1 MLYRINK
8 HSLNLPCHNKETEK
22 IVHAN
27 QRMGIGVTGYLQA
40 TEEQRQWLP
49 DCYEELRAF
58 DKEYS
63 ASHGFPV
70 SIKLTTTKPSGT
82 LSLLPGVTPGF
93 HPGYAR
99 YMIRRI
105 RISSSHP
112 LVQVVKDHGYHVEFA
127 KNFDG
132 TNDHSTVVAE
142 FPFSYPEGTVLAKDL
157 TAIDELEVVRRL
169 QREWSDNAVSCTIYY
184 RKEELPEI
192 KKYLLENYNK
202 NFKSISFL
210 LHSGHG
216 FVQAPMEEITEEEYN
231 KLVKKTKL
239 ITHVGGMKEEELD
252 QSNEC
257 TSGVCPIR

>member
-1 MLYRINK
+1 MLLS
-8 HSLNLPCHNKETEK
+8 HQQAQSLTCLVTTRKQKK

-63 ASHGFPV
+63 ALHGFPV

-82 LSLLPGVTPGF
+82 LSLLPVLRQVLIQVM
-93 HPGYAR
+93 HR

-142 FPFSYPEGTVLAKDL
+142 FPLA
-157 TAIDELEVVRRL
+157 TRRVRFC
-169 QREWSDNAVSCTIYY
+169 Q
-184 RKEELPEI
+184 
-192 KKYLLENYNK
+192 
-202 NFKSISFL
+202 
-210 LHSGHG
+210 G
-216 FVQAPMEEITEEEYN
+216 F
-231 KLVKKTKL
+231 
-239 ITHVGGMKEEELD
+239 D
-252 QSNEC
+252 C
-257 TSGVCPIR
+257 D

>member
-1 MLYRINK
+1 MSVSLSTFPAALSVERYSVGKITLVGLAAYVPVAIIESKEELLDVAKMLYRINK

-22 IVHAN
+22 TVHAN

-49 DCYEELRAF
+49 DCNEELRAF

-132 TNDHSTVVAE
+132 TNDHT
-142 FPFSYPEGTVLAKDL
+142 F
-157 TAIDELEVVRRL
+157 
-169 QREWSDNAVSCTIYY
+169 
-184 RKEELPEI
+184 RK
-192 KKYLLENYNK
+192 
-202 NFKSISFL
+202 F
-210 LHSGHG
+210 
-216 FVQAPMEEITEEEYN
+216 A
-231 KLVKKTKL
+231 
-239 ITHVGGMKEEELD
+239 
-252 QSNEC
+252 
-257 TSGVCPIR
+257 